1 MKVLKKPADLLPL
14 VGEEIGA
21 SSWLTIDQ
29 PMIDAFAHAT
39 GDLQWI
45 HVDVDRAAREMPG
58 GRTIAHGYLIVSLLP
73 RLAPEILTVEQRS
86 RSINYGSNK
95 VRFTNTVPVGS
106 AIRLKQKI
114 AAAEPVKGGVRV
126 NWDCTMEIQGSD
138 RPALVA
144 ETISVIYD

>member
-1 MKVLKKPADLLPL
+1 MMVLDRPADLLPL
-14 VGEEIGA
+14 VGKEIGA
-21 SSWLTIDQ
+21 SDWLTIDQ

-45 HVDVDRAAREMPG
+45 HVDVERAAREMPG

-73 RLAPEILTVEQRS
+73 RLAPGILTIQQRS

-114 AAAEPVKGGVRV
+114 AAAEAVKGGVRV
-126 NWDCTMEIQGSD
+126 NWDCTIEIQGAD